1 MEAGVGDAMEARLAA
16 IETVL
21 GVMIERLRMRD
32 AQAILN
38 ALHATAGDA
47 QRDPETQ
54 DHYAQALG
62 RLERMLRRGW
72 RHEPQHQN
80 GEERPGSTTS

>member
-1 MEAGVGDAMEARLAA
+1 MNAQKDEATEARLAA

-32 AQAILN
+32 AQAILS

-54 DHYAQALG
+54 KHYAQALE
-62 RLERMLRRGW
+62 RLEGLLRRGW
-72 RHEPQHQN
+72 RHEPPRQSA
-80 GEERPGSTTS
+80 EERPGSTAS

>member
-1 MEAGVGDAMEARLAA
+1 MDTHKDEATEARLAA

-47 QRDPETQ
+47 QRDPEAR
-54 DHYAQALG
+54 DHYAQALE
-62 RLERMLRRGW
+62 RLESLLRNGW
-72 RHEPQHQN
+72 RHQPQRQSA
-80 GEERPGSTTS
+80 EAMTGSTAS

>member
-1 MEAGVGDAMEARLAA
+1 MKTGTDTATEARLAA
-16 IETVL
+16 IETAL
-21 GVMIERLRMRD
+21 GIIIERLRMRD

-54 DHYAQALG
+54 DHYAQALE
-62 RLERMLRRGW
+62 RLEGLLRHGW
-72 RHEPQHQN
+72 RNGPQRQSA
-80 GEERPGSTTS
+80 EAMPGSTAS